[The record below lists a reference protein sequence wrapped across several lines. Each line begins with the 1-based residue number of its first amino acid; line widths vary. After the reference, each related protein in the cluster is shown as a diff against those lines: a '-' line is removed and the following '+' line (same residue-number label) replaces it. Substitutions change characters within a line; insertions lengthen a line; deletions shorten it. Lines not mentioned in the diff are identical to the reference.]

1 MGYLIC
7 GKCKSYYKL
16 QKGEKTKDF
25 GDKCHCGGNLR
36 YVENLDIVD
45 PCWKP
50 VVLAKKPGRREIVK
64 SKINYLISIPAHLKT
79 RFFRL
84 GSALKNRFQRPSY
97 GNTYY
102 NSPYGRG
109 LDLESIKNEF
119 NLDNIQWP
127 VVIPVTVAIT
137 LIYAF
142 ISGIFT
148 LLIFALLILVGYLF
162 KDQMLGIK
170 NALITGVISFFLG
183 GLLTG
188 SFLFL
193 IPLTI
198 VGAING
204 AVCGWIGGYLRMRR
218 WGDI

>member
-1 MGYLIC
+1 MGFLIC
-7 GKCKSYYKL
+7 AKCKSYYKL
-16 QKGEKTKDF
+16 QKGEKAKDF
-25 GDKCHCGGNLR
+25 RDKCPCGGNVR

-45 PCWKP
+45 PRWKP
-50 VVLAKKPGRREIVK
+50 VILAKKPTKREIIK
-64 SKINYLISIPAHLKT
+64 NKINNLLSIPAHLKN
-79 RFFRL
+79 RFSRF
-84 GSALKNRFQRPSY
+84 ANDFKNRFQRPSY

-109 LDLESIKNEF
+109 LSLDSIKNEF
-119 NLDNIQWP
+119 NLNNIQWS

-142 ISGIFT
+142 TPGIFT
-148 LLIFALLILVGYLF
+148 LLIFALLIMVGYLF
-162 KDQMLGIK
+162 KDQVLGIK
-170 NALITGVISFFLG
+170 NALITGAISFFLG

-188 SFLFL
+188 AYLFL
-193 IPLTI
+193 IPLTL

-218 WGDI
+218 